1 MPIISFPLKIDLIIS
16 ICFGFNEL
24 GMFGYFYLTI
34 SCWYVQ
40 AVIVIGKN
48 PQYTSG
54 AAGEGFE
61 LSNKVWLQMTC
72 YHTCIDSP

>member
-1 MPIISFPLKIDLIIS
+1 MPMVSFPLKIDLIIS

-24 GMFGYFYLTI
+24 GMFGYFCLRTI

-40 AVIVIGKN
+40 ARAVIVIGKTR
-48 PQYTSG
+48 QYTSG

-61 LSNKVWLQMTC
+61 LSN
-72 YHTCIDSP
+72 